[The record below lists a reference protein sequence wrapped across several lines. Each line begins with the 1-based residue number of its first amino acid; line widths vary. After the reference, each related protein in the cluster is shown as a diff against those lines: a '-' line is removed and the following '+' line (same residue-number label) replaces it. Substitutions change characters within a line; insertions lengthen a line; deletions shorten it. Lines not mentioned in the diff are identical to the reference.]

1 VVNSKRRAFDS
12 SGHDNTNMNIIK
24 NSFIASAMSISNI
37 IKSATLVVLLTV
49 TAEAQQI
56 QSGTMVPLGG
66 FVEDGAGN
74 RYQVVLQPVAK
85 PAPVVVAPAPVM
97 AAPVVQQPQVVYVQQ
112 AAQPQG
118 NAVGKY
124 VGDTLVTGAGG
135 AAQGAILGAVTGRNV
150 GKEALGMGA
159 GAAGGKVATDLIN
172 GIFKR

>member
-1 VVNSKRRAFDS
+1 VVNRFLESVLFLWS
-12 SGHDNTNMNIIK
+12 LELNMK
-24 NSFIASAMSISNI
+24 KQLVSFIASAMNFSNVV
-37 IKSATLVVLLTV
+37 KSAALVALMTV
-49 TAEAQQI
+49 SANAQV

-66 FVEDGAGN
+66 FVEDSAGN

-85 PAPVVVAPAPVM
+85 PAPVAVAPAPVV

-112 AAQPQG
+112 AQQPQG
-118 NAVGKY
+118 NPVGKY

>member
-1 VVNSKRRAFDS
+1 MN
-12 SGHDNTNMNIIK
+12 NIIR
-24 NSFIASAMSISNI
+24 SFIASAMNFRNVV
-37 IKSATLVVLLTV
+37 KSAALVALMTV
-49 TAEAQQI
+49 SAQAQI

-66 FVEDGAGN
+66 FVEDSAGN

-85 PAPVVVAPAPVM
+85 PAPVVAAPAPVVT
-97 AAPVVQQPQVVYVQQ
+97 APAPVVVQQPQVVYVQQ
-112 AAQPQG
+112 AQQPQG
-118 NAVGKY
+118 NPVGKY

-172 GIFKR
+172 GIFRR

>member
-1 VVNSKRRAFDS
+1 MN
-12 SGHDNTNMNIIK
+12 NIIR
-24 NSFIASAMSISNI
+24 SFIASAMNFSNI
-37 IKSATLVVLLTV
+37 VKSAAFVALMTV
-49 TAEAQQI
+49 SAHAQV

-66 FVEDGAGN
+66 FVEDSAGN

-85 PAPVVVAPAPVM
+85 PAPVVAAPAPVV
-97 AAPVVQQPQVVYVQQ
+97 AAPAPVVVQQPQVVYVQQ
-112 AAQPQG
+112 AQQPQG
-118 NAVGKY
+118 NPVGKY

-172 GIFKR
+172 GIFRR

>member
-1 VVNSKRRAFDS
+1 MKKELV
-12 SGHDNTNMNIIK
+12 
-24 NSFIASAMSISNI
+24 SFIASAMNFSNI
-37 IKSATLVVLLTV
+37 VKSAALVALMTV
-49 TAEAQQI
+49 SAQAQAQV

-66 FVEDGAGN
+66 FVEDSAGN

-85 PAPVVVAPAPVM
+85 PAPVVAAPAPVVT
-97 AAPVVQQPQVVYVQQ
+97 APAPVVVQQPQVVYVQQ
-112 AAQPQG
+112 AQQPQG
-118 NAVGKY
+118 NPVGKY

-172 GIFKR
+172 GIFRR

>member
-1 VVNSKRRAFDS
+1 MK
-12 SGHDNTNMNIIK
+12 NIIT
-24 NSFIASAMSISNI
+24 SFIASAMNFSNV
-37 IKSATLVVLLTV
+37 IKSAALVALLTV
-49 TAEAQQI
+49 SAQAQI
-56 QSGTMVPLGG
+56 QSGTMVPLGS
-66 FVEDGAGN
+66 FVEDSAGN
-74 RYQVVLQPVAK
+74 RFQVVLQPVAK
-85 PAPVVVAPAPVM
+85 PTPVVAAPAPVVVAPAP
-97 AAPVVQQPQVVYVQQ
+97 AVVQQPQVVYVQQ
-112 AAQPQG
+112 AAQQPQG

>member
-1 VVNSKRRAFDS
+1 MN
-12 SGHDNTNMNIIK
+12 NIIT
-24 NSFIASAMSISNI
+24 SFISAMNISNI
-37 IKSATLVVLLTV
+37 VKSAALVALLTV
-49 TAEAQQI
+49 SAHAQI
-56 QSGTMVPLGG
+56 QSGTMVPLGS
-66 FVEDGAGN
+66 FVEDSAGN

-85 PAPVVVAPAPVM
+85 PAPVVVAPAPVAVAPAPVV

-118 NAVGKY
+118 NPVGKY

>member
-1 VVNSKRRAFDS
+1 
-12 SGHDNTNMNIIK
+12 MNK
-24 NSFIASAMSISNI
+24 QLVSFIASAMNFSNVV
-37 IKSATLVVLLTV
+37 KSAALVALMTV
-49 TAEAQQI
+49 SAQAQV

-66 FVEDGAGN
+66 FVEDSAGN

-85 PAPVVVAPAPVM
+85 PAPVVAAPAPVV
-97 AAPVVQQPQVVYVQQ
+97 AAPAPVVVQQPQVVYVQQ
-112 AAQPQG
+112 AQQPQG
-118 NAVGKY
+118 NPVGKY

-172 GIFKR
+172 GIFRR